1 MTNVINS
8 EIEAL
13 SDATLDEVA
22 GGLDPHPSS
31 HPSIVIS

>member
-1 MTNVINS
+1 MTNVINN

-13 SDATLDEVA
+13 SDATLDEIA
-22 GGLDPHPSS
+22 GLNPHPSS

>member
-1 MTNVINS
+1 MTSVINN

-22 GGLDPHPSS
+22 GGLNPHPS
-31 HPSIVIS
+31 

>member
-1 MTNVINS
+1 MTNVIHS

-22 GGLDPHPSS
+22 SGLNPHISS
-31 HPSIVIS
+31 HPSIRL